1 MTLVEA
7 PSDTSEA
14 AELPTEPPTEPPAEP
29 PVEAPPRRQPPFGVA
44 VASRVLALL
53 AAGAL
58 GFAGYL
64 LLLTPIEQDA
74 NQDVLYSQLRG
85 PIAEGVPPY
94 AGAAV
99 SSDGLIEREVPAIYD
114 DGEDVLIPA
123 GAPIAVLEIPRLGLT
138 QVVVEGTS
146 SGDLMNGPGHRRDTV
161 LPGQNGVSLVYG
173 RSATY
178 GGPFQRLPEL
188 QEGDELTVVTFQG
201 QFTYEVEGVRRDGDS
216 LPDIEPVTD
225 GGSRL
230 TMVTVEGS
238 NPFQPDRTV
247 FVDALLRGDA
257 QPAAQRPAV
266 IPPEERSL
274 AVDRPALLPLVL
286 WMQALA
292 VLAVGMAWARVRW
305 GRWET
310 YLVGLPAV
318 LAVIWQVYEAGA
330 RLLPNVA

>member
-1 MTLVEA
+1 VTVVEA
-7 PSDTSEA
+7 P
-14 AELPTEPPTEPPAEP
+14 AEEQAPALPAPTPPAS
-29 PVEAPPRRQPPFGVA
+29 APPPRPSSFGA
-44 VASRVLALL
+44 TVASRALALL
-53 AAGAL
+53 AAFVL

-64 LLLTPIEQDA
+64 VLLTPIEQDA
-74 NQDVLYSQLRG
+74 NQDVLYSRLRG
-85 PIAEGVPPY
+85 PIAEGIPPY
-94 AGAAV
+94 AGADV
-99 SSDGLIEREVPAIYD
+99 SADGMIEREVPDIYD

-123 GAPIAVLEIPRLGLT
+123 GAPIAVLQIPRLGLT

-146 SGDLMNGPGHRRDTV
+146 SGDLMSGPGHRRDTV

-173 RSATY
+173 RSTTF
-178 GGPFQRLPEL
+178 GGPFQRIAEL
-188 QEGDELTVVTFQG
+188 RDGDRLTVVTFQG
-201 QFTYEVEGVRRDGDS
+201 QFTYEVEGVRRDGDP

-230 TMVTVEGS
+230 TLVTAEGS
-238 NPFQPDRTV
+238 NPFQPERTV
-247 FVDALLRGDA
+247 FVDALLDGDA

-274 AVDRPALLPLVL
+274 ATDRPALLPLVL
-286 WMQALA
+286 WLQALA
-292 VLAVGMAWARVRW
+292 VLAIGMAWARARW

-318 LAVIWQVYEAGA
+318 LAVVWNVYESAA